1 MVDGLVC
8 LFFVV
13 FFLLWGMV
21 WYKKICFFMG
31 DGWMEVDALI
41 ANDTGVL
48 RGLGWLVGAV
58 GQYDLRWSK

>member
-21 WYKKICFFMG
+21 WYEKICFFMR

-48 RGLGWLVGAV
+48 RGLGWSVGAV
-58 GQYDLRWSK
+58 GQYDLCWSK

>member
-1 MVDGLVC
+1 MR
-8 LFFVV
+8 
-13 FFLLWGMV
+13 
-21 WYKKICFFMG
+21 